1 MTRLYITESALLHC
15 VRTVAPGRKLLL
27 TREHGPY
34 DIEAPT
40 ELLKN
45 LAAAILAAAV
55 PKQPPAQEQA
65 DPRAHAWICLQCQ
78 STRQGFHFTD
88 CKQFERGLNV
98 ID

>member
-15 VRTVAPGRKLLL
+15 VRTVVPGRKLLL
-27 TREHGPY
+27 TREHGLY

-55 PKQPPAQEQA
+55 PRQSPAQEQA

-88 CKQFERGLNV
+88 CKQFERSLND
-98 ID
+98 IN